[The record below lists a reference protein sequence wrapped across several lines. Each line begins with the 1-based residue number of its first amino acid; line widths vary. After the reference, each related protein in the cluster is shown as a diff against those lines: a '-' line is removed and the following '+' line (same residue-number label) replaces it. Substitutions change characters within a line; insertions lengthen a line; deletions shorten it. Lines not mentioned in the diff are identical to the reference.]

1 MVILLNLS
9 LKGNLRKILRESGDG
24 SRDFSEAF
32 KVLGESPAKD
42 SFKIFSYLS
51 ESPEKADLS
60 LSLQQCDGPQ
70 QRQQQQQRRSSGGRF
85 SLNVTLVDAAATT
98 VTLELVVDDWSLD
111 ERQTSTRSNS
121 FLELGL

>member
-1 MVILLNLS
+1 MGLGTS
-9 LKGNLRKILRESGDG
+9 LRSLRYL
-24 SRDFSEAF
+24 
-32 KVLGESPAKD
+32 VESPAKD
-42 SFKIFSYLS
+42 SIEIISYLS
-51 ESPEKADLS
+51 VSPEKADLS

>member
-9 LKGNLRKILRESGDG
+9 LKGNLRKMPRETAE
-24 SRDFSEAF
+24 RFRNFSEVS
-32 KVLGESPAKD
+32 KSPSKD
-42 SFKIFSYLS
+42 SIKIISYLS
-51 ESPEKADLS
+51 VSPEKADLS